1 MSDIVKRLRS
11 TARVDGVTIP
21 TTDVLHL
28 EAADEIQ
35 RLRKIEVAARDAVDQ
50 GHNDDCLFCGL
61 KDKRLI
67 DAICPIGSVNDDDL
81 KWARKALNTG
91 GE

>member
-28 EAADEIQ
+28 EAADEIE
-35 RLRKIEVAARDAVDQ
+35 RLRKIEAAAIKSRTTDEY
-50 GHNDDCLFCGL
+50 GL
-61 KDKRLI
+61 L
-67 DAICPIGSVNDDDL
+67 SVEAGWELD
-81 KWARKALNTG
+81 KALNPSEETN
-91 GE
+91 EI